1 MPVSFW
7 DRVGFGSRSWT
18 GRPSGS
24 GGSAFTRASS
34 CTGLPSCS
42 GSVVWVVSG
51 SQLRTVSPVDRICSR
66 VPVRHMVSASTAATA
81 ATAARPQVFCI
92 RRTQMVPITAPRAE
106 RGGSSNTSA
115 VSRAVYRS
123 MHLSQ

>member
-7 DRVGFGSRSWT
+7 DKVGAGSLSCTGLPSCSGWVGVRS
-18 GRPSGS
+18 
-24 GGSAFTRASS
+24 SS

-92 RRTQMVPITAPRAE
+92 SRTQMVPITAPRAE
-106 RGGSSNTSA
+106 RGGSSSTSA

>member
-7 DRVGFGSRSWT
+7 DKVGAGSLSCTGLPSCSGWVGVRS
-18 GRPSGS
+18 
-24 GGSAFTRASS
+24 SS

>member
-7 DRVGFGSRSWT
+7 DKVGAGSLSCTGLPSCSGWVGVRS
-18 GRPSGS
+18 
-24 GGSAFTRASS
+24 SS

-66 VPVRHMVSASTAATA
+66 VPVRHRVSASTAATA

-92 RRTQMVPITAPRAE
+92 SRTQMVPITAPRAE
-106 RGGSSNTSA
+106 RGGSSSTSA